1 MPALEMT
8 LVKTESA
15 PTIAEIMAAAAH
27 CVHTDDVVEA
37 VSQRNTPLTLCK
49 AQFENAG
56 AYVELVEV
64 LRRLLGASAHVAS
77 RHPDATC
84 PNCGFTDVALSR
96 MLNSR
101 NMTLVT
107 FRDERER
114 KAAGSV
120 TCDFDRD
127 SCTVYIEGA
136 RDGTARVMRVCA
148 C

>member
-8 LVKTESA
+8 RMTTESV

-27 CVHTDDVVEA
+27 CVRTDNVVEA
-37 VSQRNTPLTLCK
+37 VSQRNAPLTLCK

-56 AYVELVEV
+56 AYVELVEI
-64 LRRLLGASAHVAS
+64 LRRLLEASPHVAS
-77 RHPDATC
+77 SPC
-84 PNCGFTDVALSR
+84 SNCGFTGVALSR
-96 MLNSR
+96 MLSSR

-114 KAAGSV
+114 KGAGSV
-120 TCDFDRD
+120 MCDFDRD
-127 SCTVYIEGA
+127 SCIVYMEEA

>member
-1 MPALEMT
+1 
-8 LVKTESA
+8 VKTESA
-15 PTIAEIMAAAAH
+15 PMIAEIMAAAAH

-64 LRRLLGASAHVAS
+64 LRRLLGTSHVAS
-77 RHPDATC
+77 PPC

-96 MLNSR
+96 MRSSR

-127 SCTVYIEGA
+127 SCTVYLEGA